1 MMNFFYYL
9 RNKNLKKKQ
18 NAIKSKKNPFFLFFI
33 FIWKWNDEEIKKH
46 HRKIRIQDLQIS
58 NFKIHMKI

>member
-1 MMNFFYYL
+1 MPQRAKGTL
-9 RNKNLKKKQ
+9 
-18 NAIKSKKNPFFLFFI
+18 FLFFI

-46 HRKIRIQDLQIS
+46 HRKIRTQDLQIS